1 MLPVTLSNDSAI
13 SIDNEASDLW
23 RLADIVLF
31 LLKRKKMNF
40 TFFPILVKWQS
51 NVETDV
57 HDTSLLIKYEIAQ
70 NILWFVLQP

>member
-13 SIDNEASDLW
+13 SIDNEPSDLW

>member
-57 HDTSLLIKYEIAQ
+57 HDTSLLIKYEFAQ